1 VREAANPYQLTPPHT
16 GLDRPTAAL
25 VFSVLKL
32 KTDFIFIK
40 ELLDA

>member
-1 VREAANPYQLTPPHT
+1 MRR
-16 GLDRPTAAL
+16 LDSEEPAL
-25 VFSVLKL
+25 VSFVLKL

>member
-1 VREAANPYQLTPPHT
+1 MKPSARR
-16 GLDRPTAAL
+16 LDSEEPGP
-25 VFSVLKL
+25 VSFVLKL

>member
-1 VREAANPYQLTPPHT
+1 MGR
-16 GLDRPTAAL
+16 LDSGEPGP
-25 VFSVLKL
+25 VSFVLKL